1 MTLEELKQYLRID
14 FDDDDDLLNELIV
27 ASEAYIDKTV
37 GTGYKS
43 DDSLKEIAKMVQK
56 KLINEMYRN
65 RSTGAIDK
73 VQDRMVTTMLDVLS
87 NADGGEEN
95 V

>member
-1 MTLEELKQYLRID
+1 MTLEEVKNYLRID
-14 FDDDDDLLNELIV
+14 FDDDDVLLTELISV
-27 ASEAYIDKTV
+27 SQAYIDKIV

-43 DDSLKEIAKMVQK
+43 DDSLIEIAKIVQK

-73 VQDRMVTTMLDVLS
+73 VQDRMVTTMLDVLA
-87 NADGGEEN
+87 NAGG
-95 V
+95 VADV